1 MSAAD
6 PSSSL
11 PTSSGVDRRTSVPPL
26 VWSAQNVVDRRSGI
40 ACRREAAAKL
50 AGKSSPPLPAT
61 IDDTAS
67 WDRRRGAGRR
77 LSDFNRSAE
86 EGDFNKEQLLFVMA
100 IDAFKRAN
108 DKAFPA
114 WTDVLEVIRLLG
126 YRKTCDSELEVR
138 NAEDWKE
145 RADAPSRIRPRHW
158 ENRAA

>member
-6 PSSSL
+6 PSSPL
-11 PTSSGVDRRTSVPPL
+11 PSSNSADRRTAVPPL
-26 VWSAQNVVDRRSGI
+26 AWSAQNVVDRRSGI
-40 ACRREAAAKL
+40 ACRREAAARL
-50 AGKSSPPLPAT
+50 ASDGSPPASAAM
-61 IDDTAS
+61 DDTAS

-126 YRKTCDSELEVR
+126 YRKTCDSEFEVR

-145 RADAPSRIRPRHW
+145 RPDAPSRIRPRHW